1 MGDGLVDAYAFVDL
15 KASECTLDGRLA
27 SGVRRTTR
35 GVERSERG
43 GVCHRLTKFKEG
55 LGLEL
60 VEEAGACLH
69 LQRLERNGKLV
80 VSCRRNV
87 YDATREAGES

>member
-1 MGDGLVDAYAFVDL
+1 VGDGFVNAYAFVNL

-35 GVERSERG
+35 GVECSECG
-43 GVCHRLTKFKEG
+43 GVCHGLTKFKES
-55 LGLEL
+55 LGPEL
-60 VEEAGACLH
+60 VEEVGACLH

-80 VSCRRNV
+80 VCCGRNIH
-87 YDATREAGES
+87 DATREAGES